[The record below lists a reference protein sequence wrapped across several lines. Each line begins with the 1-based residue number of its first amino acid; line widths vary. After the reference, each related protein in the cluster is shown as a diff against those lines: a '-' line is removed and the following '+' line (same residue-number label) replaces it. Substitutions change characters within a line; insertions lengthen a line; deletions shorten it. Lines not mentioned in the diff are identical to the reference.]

1 MQNGIKSPDKE
12 QWEINSA
19 SISFI
24 TVKTGKPCSPHNTS
38 LKCYDH
44 VFLCC
49 VALIVLFYLSAQYL
63 VVTAAPTIFF
73 SLPYS
78 PSSRTFILPLG
89 IMRLHALCHSLASP
103 SCKDRSTIR
112 TVPSNSTDPST
123 ITLFSIIS
131 CMKTNSEDNDPSTQC
146 FSYTGSSTVI
156 HMQQDNMWL
165 PLWSYFWSS

>member
-1 MQNGIKSPDKE
+1 MLLYLLL
-12 QWEINSA
+12 QWKQENHAPHIILFLNA
-19 SISFI
+19 TI
-24 TVKTGKPCSPHNTS
+24 TCVS
-38 LKCYDH
+38 
-44 VFLCC
+44 VLCC
-49 VALIVLFYLSAQYL
+49 SDCAILPFSPVFSHHSSSNYTLF
-63 VVTAAPTIFF
+63 P
-73 SLPYS
+73 SLL
-78 PSSRTFILPLG
+78 TFTLPLG

-131 CMKTNSEDNDPSTQC
+131 CMKTNSEDNNPSTQC

>member
-1 MQNGIKSPDKE
+1 M
-12 QWEINSA
+12 
-19 SISFI
+19 
-24 TVKTGKPCSPHNTS
+24 
-38 LKCYDH
+38 
-44 VFLCC
+44 FLCC

-63 VVTAAPTIFF
+63 VVTAAPTILF

-146 FSYTGSSTVI
+146 FSYTGSSTEYTCSRITCDCLYGPIFGHKAATSAARSTSLV
-156 HMQQDNMWL
+156 
-165 PLWSYFWSS
+165 

>member
-63 VVTAAPTIFF
+63 VVTAAPTILF

-123 ITLFSIIS
+123 ITLLHHQLHENKLWRQRSVH
-131 CMKTNSEDNDPSTQC
+131 
-146 FSYTGSSTVI
+146 TVLLL
-156 HMQQDNMWL
+156 HRQFHCNTHAAG
-165 PLWSYFWSS
+165 